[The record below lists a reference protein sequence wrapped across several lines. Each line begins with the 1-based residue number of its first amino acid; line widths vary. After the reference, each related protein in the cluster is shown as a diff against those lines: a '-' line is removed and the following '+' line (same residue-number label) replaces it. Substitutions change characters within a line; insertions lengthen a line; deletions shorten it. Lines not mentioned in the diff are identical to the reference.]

1 MIPVVV
7 GSSPIGHPRFAP
19 RKWRTP
25 ALGARPSVRPAVAAL
40 FSAALAQVEVNAR
53 GVAQSTDPEFLHQ
66 LRVGLRR
73 LRTVQR
79 AFCGVMPRRSTK
91 PLKRALQK
99 LKPALGTA
107 RDWDVFLASYA
118 LPREMVP
125 VARRK
130 RAAAW
135 RRARSVLSSRAFDE
149 FVRRAR
155 RCMHETKISPL
166 KEVRAQ
172 ALESFHRKAL
182 RTARRIDWQDEED
195 RHALR
200 IRIRRLRY
208 ACEFFAPF
216 FPHAPSVAY
225 LRRVQALQDI
235 LGELNDV
242 AVARRLLKDLE
253 AQPPTQLQRREA
265 RLIAALGPAWATFE
279 KRRPFWNPA
288 A

>member
-53 GVAQSTDPEFLHQ
+53 GVAQSTDPEYLHQ

-73 LRTVQR
+73 LRTLQR
-79 AFCGVMPRRSTK
+79 AFKVKGTKRRF
-91 PLKRALQK
+91 RK
-99 LKPALGTA
+99 LKPALAAA
-107 RDWDVFLASYA
+107 RDWDVFCGWLENASVSPELKA
-118 LPREMVP
+118 

-130 RAAAW
+130 RAAA
-135 RRARSVLSSRAFDE
+135 RHRARSVLSSRAFDE

-182 RTARRIDWQDEED
+182 RTERRIDWQDEED

-208 ACEFFAPF
+208 ACEFFAAF
-216 FPHAPSVAY
+216 FPRAPSAAY

-242 AVARRLLKDLE
+242 AVARRLLKDLK
-253 AQPPTQLQRREA
+253 AQPPTQLQRREG
-265 RLIAALGPAWATFE
+265 RLIAALGPAWAAFE

>member
-1 MIPVVV
+1 V
-7 GSSPIGHPRFAP
+7 GSSPIGHPSFAP

-25 ALGARPSVRPAVAAL
+25 ALGGRPSVRPAVAAL

-53 GVAQSTDPEFLHQ
+53 GVAQSADPEFLHQ

-79 AFCGVMPRRSTK
+79 AFRDVIPRRSAK
-91 PLKRALQK
+91 PLKRALRE
-99 LKPALGTA
+99 LKPALGAA
-107 RDWDVFLASYA
+107 RDWDVFLADCA

-135 RRARSVLSSRAFDE
+135 RRAHSVLASRAFDE
-149 FVRRAR
+149 FLRRAW
-155 RCMHETKISPL
+155 RCMHQIKVSPF
-166 KEVRAQ
+166 KDVHAH
-172 ALESFHRKAL
+172 ALESFYRKAL
-182 RTARRIDWQDEED
+182 KHARRVDWRDEKR

-216 FPHAPSVAY
+216 FARAQCAAY
-225 LRRVQALQDI
+225 LKRVKALQDL
-235 LGELNDV
+235 LGELNDIV
-242 AVARRLLKDLE
+242 VARRLLKDLKT
-253 AQPPTQLQRREA
+253 ATPRQLQRREA
-265 RLIAALGPAWATFE
+265 RLISALGPAWAAFERSRTF
-279 KRRPFWNPA
+279 WG
-288 A
+288 

>member
-7 GSSPIGHPRFAP
+7 GSSPIGHPSFAP

-25 ALGARPSVRPAVAAL
+25 VLGGRPSVRPAVSAL
-40 FSAALAQVEVNAR
+40 FSAALAQVEINAR
-53 GVAQSTDPEFLHQ
+53 GVAQSGDPEFLHQ

-79 AFCGVMPRRSTK
+79 AFRIPGTKRRLRK
-91 PLKRALQK
+91 F
-99 LKPALGTA
+99 KPALAAA
-107 RDWDVFLASYA
+107 RDWDVFCGWLENARVSPE
-118 LPREMVP
+118 LKSL
-125 VARRK
+125 ARRK
-130 RAAAW
+130 RAAA
-135 RRARSVLSSRAFDE
+135 RRLAQHVLSSRAFDQ
-149 FVRRAR
+149 FLRCAR
-155 RCMHETKISPL
+155 RCVHETKASPL
-166 KEVRAQ
+166 K
-172 ALESFHRKAL
+172 ALEAFHWKAL

-208 ACEFFAPF
+208 ACEFFAAF
-216 FPHAPSVAY
+216 FPRAPSAAY

-242 AVARRLLKDLE
+242 AVARRLLKDLA
-253 AQPPTQLQRREA
+253 AQPPTQLQRREG
-265 RLIAALGPAWATFE
+265 RLIAALGPAWAAFE